1 MRFWFQGGWKKKS
14 VAVLLENLHLKKS
27 SDHERL
33 SGRDLAPCTPASLAE
48 KRVLP
53 VWAVEGGH
61 CVGVQYMLWS
71 QSHYQSTHLNLIFF
85 FFFLALF
92 YDNKGCTRSR
102 SHVSEPLFCLCFFC
116 AAAFISFSQR
126 AVSLLHAQQESRSHG
141 ERAKN
146 GSASEREVIAT
157 EFGSRVKNY
166 EALTWN
172 LVRLQVMIVLFVNLD
187 YRFIVCAANGLIIP
201 QEGQRVGCR
210 PGPLFVVYRNIYA
223 MQILTE
229 PWIWICEVGGVVSKL
244 KWCVKPLFFFFYHF
258 SWYSA
263 LKIAYP
269 LRKKLQVIKLQQKTA
284 VTQ

>member
-1 MRFWFQGGWKKKS
+1 MRFWFQGGWKEKKKS

-48 KRVLP
+48 KSVLP

-116 AAAFISFSQR
+116 AAAFISFRSELLVYYTLNKRAGRTESVQR
-126 AVSLLHAQQESRSHG
+126 MAVHLKGKWLLLNSVLGWKTTRLL
-141 ERAKN
+141 
-146 GSASEREVIAT
+146 REI
-157 EFGSRVKNY
+157 
-166 EALTWN
+166 
-172 LVRLQVMIVLFVNLD
+172 
-187 YRFIVCAANGLIIP
+187 
-201 QEGQRVGCR
+201 
-210 PGPLFVVYRNIYA
+210 
-223 MQILTE
+223 
-229 PWIWICEVGGVVSKL
+229 
-244 KWCVKPLFFFFYHF
+244 
-258 SWYSA
+258 
-263 LKIAYP
+263 
-269 LRKKLQVIKLQQKTA
+269 
-284 VTQ
+284 